1 MIEPNTIINGDCLIA
16 MKGIADKSIGAIICD
31 LPFGTTRNSWDK
43 IIPFE
48 PMWEQF
54 ERIISDN
61 GAIVLFSQQPFTA
74 KLVMSNPKLFKYEI
88 VWVKDNATGFLNSK
102 FAPLKI
108 HENIL
113 VFSKA
118 AAGVVQDRGR
128 AVTYN
133 PQMGVGKPYKARQ
146 GGMSTNYDAKHMRG
160 YCHTD
165 NNGTRYPLDVV
176 KFNKVKNTH
185 HPIEKP
191 VELLR
196 YLVRTYSNEGD
207 LIFDPCCGVGS
218 TCVAAL
224 MENRQ
229 YIGIEKDKGYFDYA
243 KERIEKAE
251 LEKFSNLTII
261 L

>member
-1 MIEPNTIINGDCLIA
+1 MIEPNSIINDDCLVA
-16 MKGIADKSIGAIICD
+16 MKDIDDKSIDAIITD
-31 LPFGTTRNSWDK
+31 LPFGITRNSWDK
-43 IIPFE
+43 IIPFK

-54 ERIISDN
+54 ERIIFDN

-118 AAGVVQDRGR
+118 AAGFVQDRSR

-133 PQMGVGKPYKARQ
+133 PQMAVGKPYKSKQ
-146 GGMSTNYDAKHMRG
+146 GGMSTNYDVKHMRG
-160 YCHTD
+160 YYHTE
-165 NNGTRYPLDVV
+165 NQGTRYPLDVV
-176 KFNKVKNTH
+176 KFNKVKNTN
-185 HPIEKP
+185 HPTEKP

-196 YLVRTYSNEGD
+196 YLIRTYSNEDD
-207 LIFDPCCGVGS
+207 LVLDPCCGVGS

-229 YIGIEKDKGYFDYA
+229 FIGIEKDKGYFNYA
-243 KERIEKAE
+243 KERIERTE
-251 LEKFSNLTII
+251 MEKYSNLTIT